1 MGSTPALT
9 PDAHL
14 CRTTGAGMHSLLS
27 YGAGGDGGEEQFPFQ
42 QENPTLVHLHC
53 VAVRCT
59 PEADVREG

>member
-27 YGAGGDGGEEQFPFQ
+27 YGTGGMDDARSGLLDRPTPTFTKIFVFGEGG
-42 QENPTLVHLHC
+42 N
-53 VAVRCT
+53 R
-59 PEADVREG
+59 